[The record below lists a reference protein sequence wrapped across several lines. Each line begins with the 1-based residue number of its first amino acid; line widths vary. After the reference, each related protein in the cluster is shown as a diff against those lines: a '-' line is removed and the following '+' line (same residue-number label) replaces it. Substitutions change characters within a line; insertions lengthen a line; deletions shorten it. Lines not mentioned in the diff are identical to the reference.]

1 MTEVTGTRPKKNS
14 SRQKNGTSIK
24 LAMAALLDPYGSF
37 SPKTASNTKSSYL
50 QPPKLN
56 NRDIKKHPKA
66 RAYEEDC
73 VSLLAESRHENAP
86 PQTKNDPS
94 CTITLSQKE
103 NSASATK
110 KTL

>member
-1 MTEVTGTRPKKNS
+1 
-14 SRQKNGTSIK
+14 
-24 LAMAALLDPYGSF
+24 MAALLDPYGSF

-86 PQTKNDPS
+86 SLFLKRRTVPAQGKRHYEWGTQAKQFKMIPKKITQDAAKN
-94 CTITLSQKE
+94 C
-103 NSASATK
+103 A
-110 KTL
+110 